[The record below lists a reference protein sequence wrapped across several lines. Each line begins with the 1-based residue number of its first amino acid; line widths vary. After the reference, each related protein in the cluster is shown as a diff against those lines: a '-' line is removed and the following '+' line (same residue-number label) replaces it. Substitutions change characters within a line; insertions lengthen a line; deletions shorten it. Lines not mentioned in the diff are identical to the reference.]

1 MTAVALWAVLTQV
14 PVVLV
19 MTHAALL
26 RHFHRAGWL
35 RMAGGT
41 LQFGMR
47 AQQREMRLLGVIEH
61 PQRPTVG

>member
-26 RHFHRAGWL
+26 RHFHRA
-35 RMAGGT
+35 R
-41 LQFGMR
+41 
-47 AQQREMRLLGVIEH
+47 RLVWQAAHCNLACAPSSGKCACLA
-61 PQRPTVG
+61 

>member
-1 MTAVALWAVLTQV
+1 MAAVALWTVLAQV

-26 RHFHRAGWL
+26 RHFHRAGRL

-41 LQFGMR
+41 LQSGVR
-47 AQQREMRLLGVIEH
+47 AEQREMRLPGVIEL